1 MIIYKVTNIKDNK
14 LYIGYSHNDNP
25 NNLGTGKYIK
35 RAVRDF
41 GIDAFEREV
50 IKKYEDDISLE
61 KVLADVEYWI
71 SEYKADDPKHGYNE
85 RAEDCLPQKRRLT
98 KKLQVLITPQDEE
111 VLSSILIR
119 KSMENGSKPISISR
133 YVRALIKN
141 HIVEETS
148 NEHLIDRIKTEY

>member
-14 LYIGYSHNDNP
+14 LYIGYSHNDNS

-61 KVLADVEYWI
+61 KAIIGAY
-71 SEYKADDPKHGYNE
+71 
-85 RAEDCLPQKRRLT
+85 RFRR
-98 KKLQVLITPQDEE
+98 
-111 VLSSILIR
+111 
-119 KSMENGSKPISISR
+119 
-133 YVRALIKN
+133 
-141 HIVEETS
+141 
-148 NEHLIDRIKTEY
+148 